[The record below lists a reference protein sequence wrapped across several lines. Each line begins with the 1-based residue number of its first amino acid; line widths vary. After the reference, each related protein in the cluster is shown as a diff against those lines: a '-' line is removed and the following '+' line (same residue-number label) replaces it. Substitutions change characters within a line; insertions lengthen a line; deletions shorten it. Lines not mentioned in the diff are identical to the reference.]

1 MDKQGEVPVY
11 MRITVNGSRVEIS
24 TNRKINLSNWSSS
37 GKAKGYKNEIKEFNN
52 YLDLLRSKIY
62 DIRAQI
68 IQRDEIV
75 TAQKIK
81 NEFLG
86 LGKRS
91 KTVNEVFDYHNQR
104 IKELVDQEYSNST
117 YKRYVTT
124 QKHVNDFL
132 IYRYNI
138 KDIHLNELTHEFI
151 TEFEYYLKTVRRCNH
166 NSAAKYIKNFKR

>member
-1 MDKQGEVPVY
+1 MDTQSTFKVSFYVRNDKKDKQGDVPVY
-11 MRITVNGSRVEIS
+11 MRVTVNGSRVEIS

-37 GKAKGYKNEIKEFNN
+37 GKAKGYKSEINEFNN

-62 DIRAQI
+62 NIRAQI
-68 IQRDEIV
+68 IQRDENV

-81 NEFLG
+81 NELG
-86 LGKRS
+86 LSKRS

-132 IYRYNI
+132 IYRS
-138 KDIHLNELTHEFI
+138 HPSLFL
-151 TEFEYYLKTVRRCNH
+151 LV
-166 NSAAKYIKNFKR
+166 NSLRLFFTLWFNN

>member
-1 MDKQGEVPVY
+1 M
-11 MRITVNGSRVEIS
+11 
-24 TNRKINLSNWSSS
+24 
-37 GKAKGYKNEIKEFNN
+37 YKSEIKEFNN

-62 DIRAQI
+62 DIRARI

-75 TAQKIK
+75 IAQKIK

-86 LGKRS
+86 LGKCS

-104 IKELVDQEYSNST
+104 INELVDQEYSNST

-132 IYRYNI
+132 IYRSHPSLFLLVNS
-138 KDIHLNELTHEFI
+138 LRLFFTLWF
-151 TEFEYYLKTVRRCNH
+151 NH
-166 NSAAKYIKNFKR
+166 